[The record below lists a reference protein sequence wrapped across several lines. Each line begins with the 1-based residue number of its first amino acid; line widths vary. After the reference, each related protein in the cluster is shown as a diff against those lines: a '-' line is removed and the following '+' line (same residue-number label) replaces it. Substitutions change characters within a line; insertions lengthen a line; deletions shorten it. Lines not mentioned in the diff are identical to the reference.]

1 MSLSNNILDKSS
13 YLFRN
18 LLYQK
23 RNFVKKYGKDAE
35 KVMRGRATNVAKK
48 QTDKVNQQKLKSL
61 IKEIL
66 KKYINEQK
74 STSSKNK
81 RSN

>member
-81 RSN
+81 RNN

>member
-1 MSLSNNILDKSS
+1 MALSDNILDKSS

-23 RNFVKKYGKDAE
+23 RKFVEKYGKDAE

-81 RSN
+81 RNN